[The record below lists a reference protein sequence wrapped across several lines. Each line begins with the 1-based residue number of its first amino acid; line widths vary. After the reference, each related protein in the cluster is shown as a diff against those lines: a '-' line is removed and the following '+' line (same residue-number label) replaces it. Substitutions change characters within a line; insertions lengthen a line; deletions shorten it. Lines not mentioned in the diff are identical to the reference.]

1 MYEEN
6 GLLTPL
12 RNLFIEA
19 LSLSNQSDLIT
30 KIKIDKL
37 ILDWN
42 KEIEYINKT
51 LDNWTS
57 KKGLTNGKN
66 LSS

>member
-19 LSLSNQSDLIT
+19 LSLSSQDDFIT
-30 KIKIDKL
+30 KLKIDKL
-37 ILDWN
+37 ILNWN
-42 KEIEYINKT
+42 QEIEYINKV
-51 LDNWTS
+51 LNNWTS
-57 KKGLTNGKN
+57 KENRG
-66 LSS
+66 

>member
-19 LSLSNQSDLIT
+19 LALSSKNDFIT
-30 KIKIDKL
+30 KIKIDNL
-37 ILDWN
+37 ILNWN
-42 KEIEYINKT
+42 QEIEYINKA
-51 LDNWTS
+51 LNNWTS
-57 KKGLTNGKN
+57 K
-66 LSS
+66 

>member
-12 RNLFIEA
+12 RNLFIKALA
-19 LSLSNQSDLIT
+19 LSSQNDFIT

-42 KEIEYINKT
+42 QEIEYINKAIN
-51 LDNWTS
+51 NWTS
-57 KKGLTNGKN
+57 KEKSG
-66 LSS
+66 